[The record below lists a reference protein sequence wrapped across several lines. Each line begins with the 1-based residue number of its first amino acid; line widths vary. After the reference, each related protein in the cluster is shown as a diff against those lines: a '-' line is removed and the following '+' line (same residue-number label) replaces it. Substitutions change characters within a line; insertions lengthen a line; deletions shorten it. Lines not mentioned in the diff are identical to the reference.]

1 MTVDESTSVE
11 MWDLQKPAI
20 PPRSRLYHLEPIG
33 VGTPYTESLSSY
45 LCRLA
50 QKHCVTSQKLIM
62 GEIAPQMMGKDYE
75 LALTKKNVSTL
86 FSNSDAKPAINGM
99 REKTQFLVQALKELT
114 QRKDL
119 SFLSLLIWK
128 GVINERGLFRQ
139 YRAWCPQCNEQWR
152 QEKKVIY
159 EPLLWSFKEVDVCLE
174 HNCLLVD
181 KCPYCDSRL
190 PAIANSLQLGYCS
203 QCQIWLGSQKDESQV
218 LATDEM
224 EWNQYKI
231 RSIGDLISVATK
243 LGSQPALKNLTRKLQ
258 LILFSFERAVNQDL
272 THFIKLGKIMERLK
286 IALTQHPNKPFHLI
300 DIVIPIC
307 YQAKILI
314 PQLFLEDFN
323 SISNILFSNIK
334 SCVPS
339 SVQVV

>member
-1 MTVDESTSVE
+1 MTVDEWTPVE

-50 QKHCVTSQKLIM
+50 QEHCVTSQKLVM
-62 GEIAPQMMGKDYE
+62 GEIAPQMMGQDYE

-99 REKTQFLVQALKELT
+99 RTKTQSLVQALEELT

-119 SFLSLLIWK
+119 NFLSLLAWK
-128 GVINERGLFRQ
+128 GVINERGLFRH

-152 QEKKVIY
+152 RENKVIY
-159 EPLLWSFKEVDVCLE
+159 EPLMWSFREVDFCLH
-174 HNCLLVD
+174 HNCLLID
-181 KCPYCDSRL
+181 ECPHCSSHL
-190 PAIANSLQLGYCS
+190 PVIANSLQLGFCS
-203 QCQIWLGSQKDESQV
+203 RCKGWLGSKGEERPV
-218 LATDEM
+218 LTTDEL

-231 RSIGDLISVATK
+231 RSIGDLIAVAPR
-243 LGSQPALKNLTRKLQ
+243 LEYQPTLENLTRKLQ

-272 THFIKLGKIMERLK
+272 TQFIKLGKLMERLK
-286 IALTQHPNKPFHLI
+286 IALTQYANKPFHLI
-300 DIVIPIC
+300 DIIIPVC
-307 YQAKILI
+307 YQANISI
-314 PQLFLEDFN
+314 PKLFLESFN
-323 SISNILFSNIK
+323 PLSTILFNNFKINYSLI
-334 SCVPS
+334 
-339 SVQVV
+339 

>member
-1 MTVDESTSVE
+1 MTVDECTSVE

-33 VGTPYTESLSSY
+33 IGTQDTESLSSY

-50 QKHCVTSQKLIM
+50 QEHCVTSQKLVM
-62 GEIAPQMMGKDYE
+62 GEIAPQMMGQDNE

-99 REKTQFLVQALKELT
+99 RTKTQSLVQALEELT

-119 SFLSLLIWK
+119 KFLSLLTWK
-128 GVINERGLFRQ
+128 GVINEKGLFRQ

-152 QEKKVIY
+152 QENKVIY
-159 EPLLWSFKEVDVCLE
+159 EPLLWSFREVDFCPH

-181 KCPYCDSRL
+181 KCPHCSSRL
-190 PAIANSLQLGYCS
+190 PVISNSLQLGFCS
-203 QCQIWLGSQKDESQV
+203 RCKGWLGSRGEESPV
-218 LATDEM
+218 LTTDEL

-231 RSIGDLISVATK
+231 RSIGDLIAVAPR
-243 LGSQPALKNLTRKLQ
+243 LEYQPTLKDLTRKLQ

-286 IALTQHPNKPFHLI
+286 IALTQYANKPFHLI
-300 DIVIPIC
+300 DIIIPVC
-307 YQAKILI
+307 YQANISI
-314 PQLFLEDFN
+314 FNLFLEDLN
-323 SISNILFSNIK
+323 SLSNILFSNFKI
-334 SCVPS
+334 SYS
-339 SVQVV
+339 LS

>member
-1 MTVDESTSVE
+1 MSVDECTSLE

-20 PPRSRLYHLEPIG
+20 PARSRLYYIEPIG
-33 VGTPYTESLSSY
+33 VGTRYTESLSSY
-45 LCRLA
+45 LTRLA
-50 QKHCVTSQKLIM
+50 QEHCVTSQKLVM
-62 GEIAPQMMGKDYE
+62 GEIAPQMMGEDYE
-75 LALTKKNVSTL
+75 SALIKKSVSTL

-99 REKTQFLVQALKELT
+99 RTKTQSLIQALEELT

-119 SFLSLLIWK
+119 IFLTLLTWE
-128 GVINERGLFRQ
+128 GVIYERGLFRQ
-139 YRAWCPQCNEQWR
+139 YRTWCPQCNEQWR

-218 LATDEM
+218 LATDEL

-231 RSIGDLISVATK
+231 RSIGDLIAIAPK
-243 LGSQPALKNLTRKLQ
+243 LEYQLTLENLTRKLQ

-272 THFIKLGKIMERLK
+272 THFIKLGKIMEQLK
-286 IALTQHPNKPFHLI
+286 IALGQNHDKPFHLI
-300 DIVIPIC
+300 SLVIPVC
-307 YQAKILI
+307 YQAKISI
-314 PQLFLEDFN
+314 PQLFLENLD
-323 SISNILFSNIK
+323 SLSKILLSNFKIDYSLS
-334 SCVPS
+334 
-339 SVQVV
+339 